1 MSIEH
6 TVSFDQVSEMADV
19 SVMALTNVAIV
30 LIVSMYEKNQER
42 VFRRLLQEGSS
53 DALLL

>member
-42 VFRRLLQEGSS
+42 VFRRLLHEGSS